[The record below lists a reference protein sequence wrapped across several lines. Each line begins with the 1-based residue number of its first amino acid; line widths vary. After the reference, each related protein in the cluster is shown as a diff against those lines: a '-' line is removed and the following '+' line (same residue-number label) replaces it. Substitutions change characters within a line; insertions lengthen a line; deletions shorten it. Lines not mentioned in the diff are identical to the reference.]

1 MEQEKRCGQCGIGTA
16 IDVCRGQTQ
25 NAAGNNKDKQSIQ
38 EVQNEIEDVIA
49 PHLLARPNRIPR
61 ESLEEKSTRIKR
73 ETEIAEANRRI
84 PLDGLEIVKN
94 EWHPERIGVCG
105 ESRGK

>member
-1 MEQEKRCGQCGIGTA
+1 MA

-73 ETEIAEANRRI
+73 ETEIAEANRSI
-84 PLDGLEIVKN
+84 PLDGLEIVNN
-94 EWHPERIGVCG
+94 EWRTELSGVCDECNG
-105 ESRGK
+105 QQKA